1 MSEWSQFAERHW
13 IAGGVLAS
21 LLWFIAGK
29 QSLSNKHRDYAMF
42 WQGIGVFILI
52 VLCVSAVVEQEWL
65 GLSLGLATLLA
76 EAFWIRKGY
85 AARGGQQ

>member
-1 MSEWSQFAERHW
+1 
-13 IAGGVLAS
+13 
-21 LLWFIAGK
+21 
-29 QSLSNKHRDYAMF
+29 MF